1 MLSGRLKS
9 KRGISLPVAMA
20 ITSVLAILSASLIA
34 IALSSISSTS
44 RIVNSRQAYLNARS
58 AIQYA
63 YAYYNDSA
71 IEPDQIET
79 QYMVM
84 KDNDGG
90 TASQGASIVNSIGKP
105 YVSYNV
111 NASSPEITFE
121 VVLSQIS
128 CNFFSP

>member
-44 RIVNSRQAYLNARS
+44 RTVNSRQAYLNARS

-90 TASQGASIVNSIGKP
+90 TSSQGASIVDSKEE
-105 YVSYNV
+105 
-111 NASSPEITFE
+111 A
-121 VVLSQIS
+121 
-128 CNFFSP
+128 

>member
-63 YAYYNDSA
+63 TAYYNDSA

-79 QYMVM
+79 QQEMELR
-84 KDNDGG
+84 G
-90 TASQGASIVNSIGKP
+90 IGDQ
-105 YVSYNV
+105 
-111 NASSPEITFE
+111 
-121 VVLSQIS
+121 LS
-128 CNFFSP
+128 FFSDEQRIEEFYHEQNRKIGYRPDSGQDGVA